1 MLRSIIVHFRLVL
14 QLLCRLT
21 LFITAGAFI
30 DNLARRFTGRSVF
43 NVLEAVRLVHFLVAA
58 AADLFVIDVVALYRL
73 RFPTVCCRVSE
84 GLSAFFAELVAGAS
98 VLRLPELNLIVRMV
112 ALFYLTTACAVCDA
126 RAVGVR
132 HVLPLVVHSQRT
144 VERADT
150 EGRRPIADVHAI
162 GQRIA
167 QCQHIAVLQLIIGK
181 THGRII
187 GSAADRVH
195 PAGAACE
202 VKLSQRGAVIRI
214 EFDICPLYTAPK
226 RGIGAVFAERAVDP
240 RQNFFFGRTVV

>member
-112 ALFYLTTACAVCDA
+112 ALFYLTTACAEYVTLVPSAFVMSCHLWFTVSA
-126 RAVGVR
+126 
-132 HVLPLVVHSQRT
+132 PLSALTQK
-144 VERADT
+144 E
-150 EGRRPIADVHAI
+150 DVP
-162 GQRIA
+162 
-167 QCQHIAVLQLIIGK
+167 
-181 THGRII
+181 
-187 GSAADRVH
+187 S
-195 PAGAACE
+195 PM
-202 VKLSQRGAVIRI
+202 SM
-214 EFDICPLYTAPK
+214 P
-226 RGIGAVFAERAVDP
+226 
-240 RQNFFFGRTVV
+240 